1 MTVKEMFETKYKEH
15 MATINRRE
23 WDGAVRC
30 ANRLGMPVYEVIMKS
45 IEVTEFDLA
54 RWRVCY
60 YGTELEQLH
69 KAKCIASNRHRQEHG
84 HVDRYWLTEKGY
96 KTIIAE

>member
-1 MTVKEMFETKYKEH
+1 MTVKEMFESKYREY
-15 MATINRRE
+15 MATINRIA
-23 WDGAVRC
+23 WDGAKIYAERKQ
-30 ANRLGMPVYEVIMKS
+30 MPVHQVIMMG
-45 IEVTEFDLA
+45 IEVTQFDLK
-54 RWRVCY
+54 RWGVSY
-60 YGTELEQLH
+60 SGTELEELH